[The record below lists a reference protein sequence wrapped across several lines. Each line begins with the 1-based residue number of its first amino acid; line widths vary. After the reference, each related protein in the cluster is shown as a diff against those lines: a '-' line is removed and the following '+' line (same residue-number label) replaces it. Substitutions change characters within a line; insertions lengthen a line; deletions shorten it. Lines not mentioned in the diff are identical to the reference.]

1 MRTHVGVMRTLIA
14 TLLLV
19 VTTGAA
25 SAYCVSVPD
34 DQSSAYVKNGIKK
47 TICLNNEIAASTAL
61 QNFQVEIN
69 TALGRLDRDFVTDK
83 LNAIK
88 PVVIPD
94 PSKPA
99 WP

>member
-1 MRTHVGVMRTLIA
+1 MRLIIA

-19 VTTGAA
+19 ATSGAA
-25 SAYCVSVPD
+25 SAHCISVPD

-47 TICLNNEIAASTAL
+47 TICLNDEIATGAA
-61 QNFQVEIN
+61 QRNFQVEIN
-69 TALGRLDRDFVTDK
+69 TALGQLDRDFVSNK
-83 LNAIK
+83 LEAIK

-94 PSKPA
+94 PSKPV

>member
-1 MRTHVGVMRTLIA
+1 MRLLIA

-19 VTTGAA
+19 ATSGAA

-47 TICLNNEIAASTAL
+47 TICLNNEIASSTAQ
-61 QNFQVEIN
+61 QNWQVEVN
-69 TALGRLDRDFVTDK
+69 TALGRLDRDFVNDK
-83 LNAIK
+83 LDAIK
-88 PVVIPD
+88 PVVIQD